1 MINRKLRSTSQKL
14 KLHIVEYQDGVTRGL
29 RIASLLISIFTIV
42 CVIWYHG
49 FFISP
54 AVKHFISIVVHI
66 SLIFYTLKYF
76 ILYLYSIDKRKYIK
90 SSLGELIII
99 VLLIGNWIALSF
111 FGVDFK
117 WFNYNN
123 FEDFYLL
130 FIQFYFLVMVVIDIS
145 KASTLL
151 TRIHISPPAMMMI
164 SFFAL
169 ITIGTVLLLL
179 PRMTTNGISV
189 VDAMFTATSASCV
202 TGLAVLSTGSS
213 FTFKGQVVI
222 MLLVQFG
229 GLSILSFATFFTIF
243 LTRASAGLRYQH
255 LVKDMLSTDMFSINK
270 SSDSFILLRE
280 IVRATVII
288 EACGVLLLFMYWK
301 TTGLFASDRQT
312 FFYSLFHAISA
323 FNNAGFSLWDANLMD
338 SAITASYFPQAVIM
352 ILVFLGGIG
361 FVTIRDFFN
370 PSVIRERKKYR
381 WKELQPGSKI
391 ILRTTFVLIVV
402 MAILLFFLEYN
413 HSLANK
419 SSIYDKIMTAI
430 FQTVSGRTAGF
441 NMVDVNQFT
450 VPTLCIFMLIMFI
463 GASPGS
469 TGGGIKTTTFF
480 VLIKST
486 VATIR
491 GQKNIEFQ
499 KKTIPFALVDKAYSI
514 VLMSLIIIFLSIFAL
529 AIVEPDFSLVHLL
542 FESVSAFTTCG
553 LSTGAAAQFGD
564 LGKLVL
570 IINMYIGRIGTLTI
584 AFALARRTKE
594 SKHQYPET
602 YFMIG

>member
-14 KLHIVEYQDGVTRGL
+14 KLHIVKYQDGVTSGL

-42 CVIWYHG
+42 CIIWYHG

-90 SSLGELIII
+90 STLGELIII
-99 VLLIGNWIALSF
+99 LLLIGNWIGLSF

-130 FIQFYFLVMVVIDIS
+130 FIQFYFLVMIVIDIS
-145 KASTLL
+145 KASTML
-151 TRIHISPPAMMMI
+151 THVHLSPPAMMMI

-169 ITIGTVLLLL
+169 ISIGTALLML
-179 PRMTTNGISV
+179 PRMTTNGISL

-202 TGLAVLSTGSS
+202 TGLTVLSTGSS

-243 LTRASAGLRYQH
+243 LTRSSAGLRYQH
-255 LVKDMLSTDMFSINK
+255 LVKDLLSTDK
-270 SSDSFILLRE
+270 LSDSFMLLRE
-280 IVRATVII
+280 IFRATIII
-288 EACGVLLLFMYWK
+288 EFSGVLLLFMYWK
-301 TTGLFASDRQT
+301 TTGLFANDSQT

-370 PSVIRERKKYR
+370 PSVIRERRKYR

-391 ILRTTFVLIVV
+391 ILRTTFSLIVI
-402 MAILLFFLEYN
+402 MAILLFCLEYN

-419 SSIYDKIMTAI
+419 TGIYDKIMTAI

-450 VPTLCIFMLIMFI
+450 VPMLLIFILMMFI

-469 TGGGIKTTTFF
+469 TGGGIKTTTFY
-480 VLIKST
+480 VLLKST
-486 VATIR
+486 WATIR

-499 KKTIPFALVDKAYSI
+499 KRTIPFELVDKAYSI
-514 VLMSLIIIFLSIFAL
+514 TMMSLMIIFISTFTL
-529 AIVEPDFSLVHLL
+529 AIIEPSFDLVNLL
-542 FESVSAFTTCG
+542 FESASAFTTCG

-564 LGKLVL
+564 IGKLVL

-584 AFALARRTKE
+584 AFALAKRSGE
-594 SKHQYPET
+594 SKHQYPDT

>member
-1 MINRKLRSTSQKL
+1 MASRKFNSLRQKI
-14 KLHIVEYQDGVTRGL
+14 KLHIVKHQGGVTVGL
-29 RIASLLISIFTIV
+29 RIANLVISILTIV

-54 AVKHFISIVVHI
+54 AEKRFISLVVHI
-66 SLIFYTLKYF
+66 SLIFYTLKYLTF
-76 ILYLYSIDKRKYIK
+76 LFYSINKKAHIK
-90 SSLGELIII
+90 NTLGELIII
-99 VLLIGNWIALSF
+99 LLLIGNWIGLSF

-145 KASTLL
+145 KASTML

-164 SFFAL
+164 SFLLL
-169 ITIGTVLLLL
+169 ITIGTVLLML
-179 PRMTTNGISV
+179 PRMTTNGISLA
-189 VDAMFTATSASCV
+189 DAMFTATSASCV
-202 TGLAVLSTGSS
+202 TGLTVLNTGSC

-243 LTRASAGLRYQH
+243 LTRSSAGLRYQH
-255 LVKDMLSTDMFSINK
+255 LVKDLLSTDRL
-270 SSDSFILLRE
+270 SDSFMLLRE
-280 IVRATVII
+280 IFRATIII

-370 PSVIRERKKYR
+370 PSVIRERKKYK

-391 ILRTTFVLIVV
+391 ILRTTFSLIVV
-402 MAILLFFLEYN
+402 MAILLFCLEYN

-419 SSIYDKIMTAI
+419 NSIYDKIMTAI

-450 VPTLCIFMLIMFI
+450 VPTLLIFILMMFI

-480 VLIKST
+480 VLLKST
-486 VATIR
+486 WATIR

-499 KKTIPFALVDKAYSI
+499 KKTIPFELVDKAYSI
-514 VLMSLIIIFLSIFAL
+514 TLMSLMIIFISTFTL
-529 AIVEPDFSLVHLL
+529 AIIEPSFNLVNLL
-542 FESVSAFTTCG
+542 FESASAFTTCG

-584 AFALARRTKE
+584 AFALAKRASE
-594 SKHQYPET
+594 SKHQYPNT